1 MKKIFRL
8 LSIVP
13 ALAVMV
19 LVSAPFPGHCEET
32 EQSAPLEQFQSTE
45 QPAVQPVAPPAPPA
59 DPLTRARTLF
69 SEEKYDE
76 VIRLLTGPAASNP
89 GDFPLNI
96 LLAKAQTEKCED
108 LKARGDKS
116 YKSLVKEP
124 YLTALRLFKIDPYR
138 AEPYYVAAK
147 CLVINKSPTRAVRS
161 IKKALY
167 FSPNTPEYLIT
178 LGDGCALLGERDQQ
192 RMQKDRLFSIARD
205 AYQKAAAGTQNE
217 KLRAEAEM
225 KIKALQKIIDNM
237 GGTVY
242 RN

>member
-1 MKKIFRL
+1 MKKFFRSL
-8 LSIVP
+8 NIVP
-13 ALAVMV
+13 ALAVII

-32 EQSAPLEQFQSTE
+32 EQSAPLEQSQSTE
-45 QPAVQPVAPPAPPA
+45 QPAMQPAAPPSPPA
-59 DPLTRARTLF
+59 DPLIQARALF

-89 GDFPLNI
+89 GNFPLNI
-96 LLAKAQTEKCED
+96 LLAKAQAEKCED

-116 YKSLVKEP
+116 YKAAVMTP
-124 YLTALRLFKIDPYR
+124 YLTAIRLFKIDPYR
-138 AEPYYVAAK
+138 SEPYYVAAK

-167 FSPNTPEYLIT
+167 FSPDTPEYLIT
-178 LGDGCALLGERDQQ
+178 LGDGCVLLGERDNQT
-192 RMQKDRLFSIARD
+192 MQKDRLFSIARD
-205 AYQKAAAGTQNE
+205 AYQKAAAGTENE
-217 KLRAEAEM
+217 RLRAKAEM
-225 KIKALQKIIDNM
+225 KIKKLQQLIDDI

>member
-1 MKKIFRL
+1 MKKFFRL
-8 LSIVP
+8 LNIVP
-13 ALAVMV
+13 VFTAVILM
-19 LVSAPFPGHCEET
+19 SASFPGYCEEP
-32 EQSAPLEQFQSTE
+32 EQQPPLLQPQSTE
-45 QPAVQPVAPPAPPA
+45 QPIVQPAAPPPPPA
-59 DPLTRARTLF
+59 DPLTRAQALF
-69 SEEKYDE
+69 NEEKYDD

-89 GDFPLNI
+89 GNFPLNI
-96 LLAKAQTEKCED
+96 LLARAQAEKCED

-116 YKSLVKEP
+116 YKSLVMNP
-124 YLTALRLFKIDPYR
+124 YLTALRLYKIDPYR

-167 FSPNTPEYLIT
+167 FAPDTPEYLIT
-178 LGDGCALLGERDQQ
+178 LGDGCVLLGERDRE

-205 AYQKAAAGTQNE
+205 AYQKAAAGTDNE

-225 KIKALQKIIDNM
+225 KLKKLQKMIDNL